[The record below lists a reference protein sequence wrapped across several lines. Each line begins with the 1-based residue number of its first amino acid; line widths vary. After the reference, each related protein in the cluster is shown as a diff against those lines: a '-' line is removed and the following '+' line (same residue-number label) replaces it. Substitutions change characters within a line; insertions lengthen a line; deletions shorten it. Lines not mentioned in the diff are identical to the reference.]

1 MRKTPLNTVIGGAF
15 WTPNSEI
22 IGSTTEPTEP
32 TEPIPDPIH
41 ALFDA
46 GIRGIWFDPNDMS
59 TMFQDAA
66 ATIPVTAIGQ
76 TVGCIKCK
84 RGDKAWVQA
93 TASKQ
98 PLLQH
103 DPETNHN
110 YLLFDGIDDEYNYV
124 SYSNSPS
131 YIENVTYLSA
141 VKMVNHT
148 SNMYSYINSHHPQFN
163 YRYESLGYLWGT
175 GASSLMPSDIPR
187 SSNIVLTYVDNAFFD
202 YPDREAYISHNGYIF
217 DVTKSTTKG
226 GIGLGCTTNHKFANM
241 AFYGAYI
248 GEVFI
253 PKSEILTYQN
263 YFAKKI
269 GVTTHVE

>member
-1 MRKTPLNTVIGGAF
+1 MYDKIYYEGQALDAAFFREIPLIKAAV
-15 WTPNSEI
+15 
-22 IGSTTEPTEP
+22 P

-103 DPETNHN
+103 DPETNQN

-124 SYSNSPS
+124 GYSNSPS

-141 VKMVNHT
+141 VKMVKHT
-148 SNMYSYINSHHPQFN
+148 SNLYSYINSHHPQFN
-163 YRYESLGYLWGT
+163 YRYQSLRYLWGI
-175 GASSLMPSDIPR
+175 GAASPMPSDIPK
-187 SSNIVLTYVDNAFFD
+187 SSKIVLAYVDNAFS
-202 YPDREAYISHNGYIF
+202 YNPGREAYINHNGYSF
-217 DVTKSTTKG
+217 DVTKTTAKNG
-226 GIGLGCTTNHKFANM
+226 FGLGCSTNAKFANM
-241 AFYGAYI
+241 AFYGAYT

-253 PKSEILTYQN
+253 PKSEILTYQD

-269 GVTTHVE
+269 GVTIHVE

>member
-1 MRKTPLNTVIGGAF
+1 MSKTPLNTVIGGAF

-22 IGSTTEPTEP
+22 LGSTTEP

-124 SYSNSPS
+124 GYSNSPS

-141 VKMVNHT
+141 VKVIDYT
-148 SNMYSYINSHHPQFN
+148 SNRYSYINSHQPQFQYLYQN
-163 YRYESLGYLWGT
+163 LRYLWGYGT
-175 GASSLMPSDIPR
+175 SSLMPSDIPK
-187 SSNIVLTYVDNAFFD
+187 SSNIVLAYVDNAFFT
-202 YPDREAYISHNGYIF
+202 YPDREAYINHNGYSF
-217 DVTKSTTKG
+217 DVTQTTTKNG
-226 GIGLGCTTNHKFANM
+226 FGLGCSTNSKFANM
-241 AFYGAYI
+241 AFYGAYV

-253 PKSEILTYQN
+253 PKSEILTYCD